1 MPFPYGLSFL
11 KLTKEVDCEVCDM
24 VSYADAMEKKG
35 IEKGLEIAHNREF
48 EKSLKAV
55 VHGLK
60 DYVSDF
66 DTLYEAV
73 MKNEYY
79 SKATKEQIKKYYE
92 EACGDI
98 HDDK

>member
-1 MPFPYGLSFL
+1 
-11 KLTKEVDCEVCDM
+11 M

-35 IEKGLEIAHNREF
+35 IEKGLEIGIKKGLEIARNREF

-66 DTLYEAV
+66 DALYEAV